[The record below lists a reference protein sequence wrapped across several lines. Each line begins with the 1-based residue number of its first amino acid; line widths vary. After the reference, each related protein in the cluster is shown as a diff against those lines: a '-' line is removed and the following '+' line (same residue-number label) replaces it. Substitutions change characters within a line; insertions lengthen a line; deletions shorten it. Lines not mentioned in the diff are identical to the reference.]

1 MKKTFVK
8 IGAFLMALLVLFSS
22 TSFLKSTHFC
32 AGEIAD
38 VSYFVSSDNCA
49 SMLEEVCEDDSSVE
63 LVKKKS
69 CCDTESEIH
78 QGQDFSKEQSGVEIA
93 QPLVFLHDNG
103 ISTLPADFFIANKIF
118 QKNGDPPVSEKLN
131 ILYCTFLI

>member
-1 MKKTFVK
+1 M
-8 IGAFLMALLVLFSS
+8 AFLVLFSS

-49 SMLEEVCEDDSSVE
+49 SMLDEVCGNDLSID

-69 CCDTESEIH
+69 CCETESEIH
-78 QGQDFSKEQSGVEIA
+78 QGQDFSKVQSSVEFA
-93 QPLVFLHDNG
+93 QVLGLLHHNSYNALCID
-103 ISTLPADFFIANKIF
+103 SFKTYPIF
-118 QKNGDPPVSEKLN
+118 KRNGDPPISNKLN